1 MEWLLDHSDLIV
13 VAILLLAPLLKQI
26 FELKEPQSLPPPRR
40 PEPEANVFETDD
52 DWLTPDAPPTPPPPP
67 PIVATAPPPFPDSTE
82 PADAWQIPRAPR
94 ASRAAVPKAA
104 ATGHPAPA
112 GGRASL
118 PASSHATTLRTA
130 LKNRPE
136 TRRALVL
143 REILGPPVG
152 LR

>member
-13 VAILLLAPLLKQI
+13 VAILLLAPLLKKL
-26 FELKEPQSLPPPRR
+26 FEPKEPQPVPPPRR
-40 PEPEANVFETDD
+40 PEPEADVFETDE
-52 DWLTPDAPPTPPPPP
+52 DWLIPDDPPTPPPPP

-94 ASRAAVPKAA
+94 ANRAAAPKAA

-112 GGRASL
+112 SGRASL

-143 REILGPPVG
+143 REILGPPLG
-152 LR
+152 L